1 MKYKIVLNLVVYF
14 LSLRAIYELICQN
27 LKTNIYIYNAFQNKK
42 DFDGEDIATNYPP
55 RDGSVI
61 PLSSCNF
68 SHEMGPYAWGSKSY
82 GF

>member
-1 MKYKIVLNLVVYF
+1 MI
-14 LSLRAIYELICQN
+14 
-27 LKTNIYIYNAFQNKK
+27 IYIYITFQNKK
-42 DFDGEDIATNYPP
+42 DFDGEDIAPNYPP

-68 SHEMGPYAWGSKSY
+68 FSEMGRMLGVLKSY

>member
-1 MKYKIVLNLVVYF
+1 MKYKIVLNLYILV
-14 LSLRAIYELICQN
+14 L
-27 LKTNIYIYNAFQNKK
+27 YIYNAFQNEK

-55 RDGSVI
+55 RDGSAI

-68 SHEMGPYAWGSKSY
+68 SHEMGPYAWGSKRY

>member
-1 MKYKIVLNLVVYF
+1 MKYKIVLNLYILV
-14 LSLRAIYELICQN
+14 L
-27 LKTNIYIYNAFQNKK
+27 YIYNAFQNEK

-68 SHEMGPYAWGSKSY
+68 SHEMGPYAWGSKTLWFLISLCHI
-82 GF
+82 

>member
-1 MKYKIVLNLVVYF
+1 VCECVY
-14 LSLRAIYELICQN
+14 N
-27 LKTNIYIYNAFQNKK
+27 PFQNKK

-68 SHEMGPYAWGSKSY
+68 FPRDGAVRLGL
-82 GF
+82 